1 MFVSD
6 VYRRELFVNSAD
18 TSVCLAS
25 DDDYMQAV
33 GAEAFHKLQRSSL
46 LHLVVYVE
54 GLIYHHRRINNLD
67 KEVHYIIDSRN
78 NLFLRES

>member
-6 VYRRELFVNSAD
+6 VYKRELPVSSVD
-18 TSVCLAS
+18 TSVCVAS
-25 DDDYMQAV
+25 IDDYMQAT

-46 LHLVVYVE
+46 FHLAYVE

-67 KEVHYIIDSRN
+67 KEVHYILD
-78 NLFLRES
+78 F